1 MTFADELAAAVEKHR
16 PRNKCCYEVARESL
30 SKTDFTDFVSAI
42 ENPTITAAAISTA
55 LKRAYGV
62 SIQGQSIARHRR
74 GDCQCSR

>member
-1 MTFADELAAAVEKHR
+1 MAFADELAAAVEKHR

-30 SKTDFTDFVSAI
+30 TKSDFADFESAV
-42 ENPTITAAAISTA
+42 ENQTITSAAISTA